1 MKIRVIRDD
10 KECAR
15 QLKKYFLL
23 LLKADHI
30 QSSLEKI
37 MRKQSANVSVL
48 QKVLLKKYYKLGII
62 GRQLYLIKN
71 NINYYIICVNT
82 MNFDSKLTRFNL
94 QPLEELCAG

>member
-1 MKIRVIRDD
+1 MKIRIIKND

-15 QLKKYFLL
+15 QLKQYFLL
-23 LLKADHI
+23 LLKADRI
-30 QSSLEKI
+30 QSSIEKI
-37 MRKQSANVSVL
+37 MRKQSAKVSIL

-71 NINYYIICVNT
+71 NINYYIICVNS
-82 MNFDSKLTRFNL
+82 MDFNSKLTPFNL